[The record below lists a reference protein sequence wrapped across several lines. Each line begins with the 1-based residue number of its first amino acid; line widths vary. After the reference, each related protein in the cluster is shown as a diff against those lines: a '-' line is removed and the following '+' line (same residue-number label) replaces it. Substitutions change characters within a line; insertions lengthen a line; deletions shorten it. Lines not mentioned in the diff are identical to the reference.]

1 MTPDLTDRVEQGR
14 QAIAIARLQGLDT
27 QVWEEHLNLLVEA
40 EQQLLMAWASELG
53 EAEVMLATPITYLET
68 SLRPITTTQVS
79 RASRTYLKTVAT
91 AKIHRAT
98 GGWGR
103 FTPEWWSRQANE
115 ALGALK
121 ALRSAMAEA
130 YEGVQSW
137 ASVV

>member
-14 QAIAIARLQGLDT
+14 QAIAIARLQGIDA

-40 EQQLLMAWASELG
+40 EQQLLMAWAAEFA
-53 EAEVMLATPITYLET
+53 EADVTLVTPITYLET
-68 SLRPITTTQVS
+68 SLRPITTAQVS
-79 RASRTYLKTVAT
+79 QSIRRYLKTVAS
-91 AKIHRAT
+91 AAIHRAT

-103 FTPEWWSRQANE
+103 FTSEWWEGQSTE

-130 YEGVQSW
+130 SGDDQS
-137 ASVV
+137 

>member
-40 EQQLLMAWASELG
+40 EQQLLMAWASEFG
-53 EAEVMLATPITYLET
+53 EVEVMLATSITYLET

-103 FTPEWWSRQANE
+103 FTSEWWEEQSTE

-121 ALRSAMAEA
+121 ALRSAMAKA
-130 YEGVQSW
+130 SGDDQS
-137 ASVV
+137 

>member
-1 MTPDLTDRVEQGR
+1 MTLAENISVGRKSIATARQRGIDTSGWEAVLADLEQ
-14 QAIAIARLQGLDT
+14 
-27 QVWEEHLNLLVEA
+27 
-40 EQQLLMAWASELG
+40 QQLLAWA
-53 EAEVMLATPITYLET
+53 AEVAEADVTLATPITYRET
-68 SLRPITTTQVS
+68 PLRPITTTQVS
-79 RASRTYLKTVAT
+79 RVTRTYLKTVAM

-130 YEGVQSW
+130 NAGDQS
-137 ASVV
+137 

>member
-40 EQQLLMAWASELG
+40 EQQLLMAWAAEFA
-53 EAEVMLATPITYLET
+53 EADVTLATSITYLE
-68 SLRPITTTQVS
+68 SPLRQIATTQVS
-79 RASRTYLKTVAT
+79 RATRTYLKTVAM

-130 YEGVQSW
+130 NGGDPS
-137 ASVV
+137 

>member
-27 QVWEEHLNLLVEA
+27 QVCDEHLGLLMEA
-40 EQQLLMAWASELG
+40 EQQLLMAWAAEFA
-53 EAEVMLATPITYLET
+53 EADVTLATPITYLET
-68 SLRPITTTQVS
+68 SLRPITTAQVS
-79 RASRTYLKTVAT
+79 QSIRRYLKTVAS
-91 AKIHRAT
+91 AAIHRAT

-103 FTPEWWSRQANE
+103 FTPEWWDGQANE

-130 YEGVQSW
+130 SGGDPS
-137 ASVV
+137 

>member
-53 EAEVMLATPITYLET
+53 EAEVMLATSITYLET
-68 SLRPITTTQVS
+68 SLRPISTTQVS
-79 RASRTYLKTVAT
+79 RATRTYLKTVAM
-91 AKIHRAT
+91 AKIHRTA

-103 FTPEWWSRQANE
+103 FTPEWWAGQANE
-115 ALGALK
+115 AIDALK
-121 ALRSAMAEA
+121 ALQSAMSEA
-130 YEGVQSW
+130 SGE
-137 ASVV
+137 AS